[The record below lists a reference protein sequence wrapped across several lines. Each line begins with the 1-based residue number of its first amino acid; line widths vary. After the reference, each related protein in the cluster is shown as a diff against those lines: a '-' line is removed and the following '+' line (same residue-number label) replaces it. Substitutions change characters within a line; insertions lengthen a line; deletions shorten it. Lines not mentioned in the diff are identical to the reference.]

1 MPYLAIRSQRRLLS
15 ANLVRYFSA
24 TTKSQQDAI
33 VVGAYKTTDNISK
46 TLRAAGLTDA
56 AVSSLSRQLAASRF
70 QGKESEVRLFYDV
83 EGVKSPIVSV
93 VGLGALKQDAEKEVE
108 TARNAAAAAL
118 VAIKGLIPKQHLSVT
133 FTSLGNDRGTV
144 EGAVLRNYAYKK
156 NESPEAKLEFAA
168 SGDAVQYA
176 QVAAECMQLPNP
188 AAMLLHASLT
198 SITLTA
204 QNIARELMETPGN
217 LMTPSLFCNR
227 ATELFQGT
235 ENVEVIV
242 HDKAWAEQQNMGAFL
257 SVAAG
262 SEEPLRFL
270 EIRYKGGHQDAA
282 PLGLVG
288 KGVTFDSGG
297 ISIKPSSGMS
307 MMKGDMGGA
316 ATVLG
321 AVWGIAQLKVPV
333 NLVAVMPL
341 TENMPSGRATK
352 PGDVVRARNGK
363 TIEVDNTDA
372 EGRLI
377 LADAIDYLASTY
389 KPHTLVELSTLTGAM
404 DVALGDGFAG
414 VFVSKDSLWNE
425 LHKAGLIA
433 GDRFWRMPLDPVYKK
448 QIKSDVADLK
458 NVGGRSAGSCT
469 AAIFLNEF
477 IPKPRPEGADTEGE
491 VADTERADI
500 AGVMHKGDSSGYIS
514 KGMTGR
520 PTRSIIEFA
529 RSQH

>member
-15 ANLVRYFSA
+15 ARMVRYFSTA
-24 TTKSQQDAI
+24 TKLQQDAI
-33 VVGAYKTTDNISK
+33 VIGAYKTADNISK
-46 TLRAAGLTDA
+46 SLRAAGLADA

-93 VGLGALKQDAEKEVE
+93 VGLGALKQDAEKEAE

-156 NESPEAKLEFAA
+156 KESPEAKLEFAA

-176 QVAAECMQLPNP
+176 QVAAE
-188 AAMLLHASLT
+188 S
-198 SITLTA
+198 

-227 ATELFQGT
+227 ATELFHDT

-242 HDKAWAEQQNMGAFL
+242 HDRAWAEQQNMGAFL

-270 EIRYKGGHQDAA
+270 EIRYNGGHQDAA

-297 ISIKPSSGMS
+297 ISIKPSSGMA

-333 NLVAVMPL
+333 NLVGVMPL

-377 LADAIDYLASTY
+377 LADAKMDEFSIDYLASTY

-414 VFVSKDSLWNE
+414 VFASKDSLWNE

-477 IPKPRPEGADTEGE
+477 IPKPRQEGADTEGE
-491 VADTERADI
+491 VADAESVIRFAHIDI

-520 PTRSIIEFA
+520 PTRSIIEFV
-529 RSQH
+529 RFQQ